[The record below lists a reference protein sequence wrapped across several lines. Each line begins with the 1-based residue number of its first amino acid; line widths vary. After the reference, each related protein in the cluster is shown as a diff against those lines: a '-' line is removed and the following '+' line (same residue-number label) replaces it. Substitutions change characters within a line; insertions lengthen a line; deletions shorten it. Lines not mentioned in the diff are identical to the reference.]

1 MKKRFMAGMV
11 LAAGIVGVASLALA
25 SATLDGKTFA
35 GTIGKKGETAGQP
48 DNFVFKDGTFEST
61 LCETFGYGTG
71 LYTTS
76 MTGDAVQFNSETTNP
91 KGGKMAWTGTVA
103 SGRIEGSVV
112 TTENGASS
120 EMWFNGTATTKHD

>member
-1 MKKRFMAGMV
+1 MSKRLMAGMV

-25 SATLDGKTFA
+25 SAALDGKTFA
-35 GTIGKKGETAGQP
+35 GTIGKKGETTGNP

-61 LCETFGYGTG
+61 LCEQFGYGTG

-91 KGGKMAWTGTVA
+91 KGGTMAWTGTVA
-103 SGRIEGSVV
+103 AGRIEGSVV
-112 TTENGASS
+112 TTESGTSS
-120 EMWFNGTATTKHD
+120 EMWFNGTATTKND